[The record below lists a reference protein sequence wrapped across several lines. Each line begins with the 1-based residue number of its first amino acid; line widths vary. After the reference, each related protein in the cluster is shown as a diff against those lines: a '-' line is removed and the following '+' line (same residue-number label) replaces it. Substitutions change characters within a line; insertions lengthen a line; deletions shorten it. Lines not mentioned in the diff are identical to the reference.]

1 MRKGEKVR
9 EVEWGERVEGG
20 KGILSTRALQ
30 VAGCVLF
37 SQKR

>member
-1 MRKGEKVR
+1 MRKGKKAG

-20 KGILSTRALQ
+20 KGILSTGALQ